1 MNLLRP
7 TSVSGFLPTL
17 FFSGRRCSIENFINL
32 KSFDMKKLSQSALLI
47 LFGLLALPS
56 FSQTDNCLDF
66 DGLNDYVYIGDVNDL
81 GTSDFTI
88 EAWIY
93 IENADPVGNGNK
105 IINKGL
111 TSVGTPTN
119 AGYALRANKTTPD
132 ELEFHIGHSDGSVVR
147 ARYYGISTNTWYHVA
162 GVRSDKNLYLYL
174 NGELVATNTTPIVF
188 NVDTNIPLVIGAI
201 HKGGLSSI
209 NEFMNG
215 KIDEVR
221 IWNRALCAEE
231 IGLYS
236 SCAIT
241 TPKPNLIA
249 VYNFNQN
256 SGLTA
261 TDASGNNNNG
271 TLTNGPVWKSSP
283 VAPDNCD
290 DILDEGF
297 DLDNDGITY
306 CLDNCPTTPNPTQ
319 SDLDLDGLGD
329 ACDASTSIYVVV
341 DILSTYIGNLD
352 LVSGIEKALI
362 TRLQTAAS
370 KLCRGIDPAVVI
382 GQLNRI
388 IQYIQYH
395 SGNQIPE
402 ADAAYLIAQIQALI
416 DAIQAGTVKCE
427 TEEVPTPSSGIFTRT
442 VSTENP
448 GFELYPN
455 PTTGTL
461 TLYLPASLEQEV
473 SIAIYDAFG
482 RQVFSL
488 PAQALQNPSLR
499 INLAEQPLPN
509 GVYFLSVR
517 TGEERQVKQFV
528 LAR

>member
-93 IENADPVGNGNK
+93 IENADPAGNGNK

-119 AGYALRANKTTPD
+119 AGYALRASKTTPD
-132 ELEFHIGHSDGSVVR
+132 ELEFHIGHSDGSIVR

-162 GVRSDKNLYLYL
+162 GVRSDKNLYLFL

-231 IGLYS
+231 IVLYS
-236 SCAIT
+236 SCAMT

-256 SGLTA
+256 SGLVTM
-261 TDASGNNNNG
+261 DASGNNNNG
-271 TLTNGPVWKSSP
+271 TLINGPVWKSSP

-290 DILDEGF
+290 NILEEGF

-306 CLDNCPTTPNPTQ
+306 CLDNCPATPNPTQ

-329 ACDASTSIYVVV
+329 ACDPGTSINTVV
-341 DILSTYIGNLD
+341 DNLNNYIG
-352 LVSGIEKALI
+352 GIGLGIGTERALTI
-362 TRLQTAAS
+362 RLSQVAS
-370 KLCRGIDPAVVI
+370 KFCRGQNPDVI
-382 GQLNRI
+382 IAQLNSI
-388 IQYIQYH
+388 INYVQHH
-395 SGNQIPE
+395 SGGQIPE
-402 ADAAYLIAQIQALI
+402 ADAEYIIAQLQALI
-416 DAIQAGTVKCE
+416 AAIQAGTVKCE
-427 TEEVPTPSSGIFTRT
+427 TEGVSTPSSGILTRT
-442 VSTENP
+442 VSAESP

-455 PTTGTL
+455 PTTGPITL
-461 TLYLPASLEQEV
+461 DLQNYQEQKV
-473 SIAIYDAFG
+473 SITIHNAFG
-482 RQVFSL
+482 QQVFSQMEGTL
-488 PAQALQNPSLR
+488 EVPSIYLD
-499 INLAEQPLPN
+499 LTEQPLPN
-509 GVYFLSVR
+509 GVYFLSVIAE
-517 TGEERQVKQFV
+517 GERQVKQFV